1 MYLVHIV
8 IACGQ
13 LFPSQ
18 QILLVDGDRL
28 IADPFAEMERVQRFL
43 HLEPEITRDHF
54 AFNSTKGFFCVR
66 MPGSPAEKCLN
77 DTKGRRHPEVAASVL
92 QTLRRFYAPYNR
104 QFYLM
109 VGHDFKWPE
118 D

>member
-1 MYLVHIV
+1 MIV
-8 IACGQ
+8 Q
-13 LFPSQ
+13 LFPAQ

-28 IADPFAEMERVQRFL
+28 IADPFPEMERVQRFL
-43 HLEPEITRDHF
+43 GLENEITRHHF

-66 MPGSPAEKCLN
+66 TPGSPAEKCLN
-77 DTKGRRHPEVAASVL
+77 DTKGRRHPVVDSSVV

-109 VGHDFKWPE
+109 VGHNFQWPE
-118 D
+118 E